1 MAGSRLLLTGALLGL
16 AILPCGCKEKQG
28 PAAETVQRET
38 PEDEILRVGTRWQ
51 ATEEARGFQS
61 PPSEVSV
68 FDTRIQSV
76 LVFERGKKSVVEGLT
91 ASENFELRDG
101 TRVRCEGKVEV
112 HSRVIYGRRHGE
124 AAIQLER
131 PGVRI
136 PRRCSGGVPP
146 DAALTVPRSV
156 ARFVLRDD
164 QLVAVEPPLEKRV
177 YLPIP

>member
-1 MAGSRLLLTGALLGL
+1 MYTASRLVAVIVCGL
-16 AILPCGCKEKQG
+16 VLLPCGCKKKQG
-28 PAAETVQRET
+28 PETETVRAET
-38 PEDEILRVGTRWQ
+38 PEDEILRVGKRWQ

-61 PPSEVSV
+61 PPSPISV
-68 FDTRIQSV
+68 FDTRVQSV
-76 LVFERGKKSVVEGLT
+76 VVFSRGEKTVVEGLS
-91 ASENFELRDG
+91 ASEDFELRDG
-101 TRVRCEGKVEV
+101 SRVHCEGKLEV
-112 HSRVIYGRRHGE
+112 HSRVVYGRRQGE

-131 PGVRI
+131 PRVRI

-146 DAALTVPRSV
+146 DASLSLPRNV